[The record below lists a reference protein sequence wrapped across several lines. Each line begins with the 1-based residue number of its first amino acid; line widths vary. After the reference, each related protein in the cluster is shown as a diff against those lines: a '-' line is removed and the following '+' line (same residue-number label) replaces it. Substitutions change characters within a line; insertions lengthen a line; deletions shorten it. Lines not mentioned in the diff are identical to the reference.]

1 MNLRPHTHIAA
12 ALVLPFA
19 LGACDPLS
27 DDGRIANS
35 ANLSLAGC
43 DALAIGSCNQ
53 EVFSGVV
60 AKFVENGDTGE
71 LSIRFVTVTANE
83 DGTFTYDDGDTE
95 VVLEQT
101 GANVYQGTT
110 TNASF
115 LTVDAGLLATGVAA
129 GTTDSIAE
137 DDLIVGVGGYHT
149 DSDVIPTEGLALY
162 EGDASFN
169 LVVSGLDASG
179 SSQLSVNFGNST
191 ADLYAY
197 VGAGTIDSFT
207 SLESLNM
214 QINGY
219 TFTSS
224 NIALYDGATKVDF
237 EDVTGADS
245 DGAAAGM
252 FFGPVDTN
260 GNPIEFGAVAILSGD
275 DDKLIMITAG
285 DITAPSP

>member
-1 MNLRPHTHIAA
+1 MFLQTPARIAS
-12 ALVLPFA
+12 ALILPFIVT
-19 LGACDPLS
+19 GCDPLS
-27 DDGRIANS
+27 DDGRIANF
-35 ANLSLAGC
+35 ANQSLAGC
-43 DALAIGSCNQ
+43 DTLALGSCNE

-60 AKFVENGDTGE
+60 AKLVEDADSGE

-83 DGTFTYDDGDTE
+83 DGTFTYDDGETE

-101 GANVYQGTT
+101 GANFYQGTT

-115 LTVDAGLLATGVAA
+115 LTADVGLSATGIAA
-129 GTTDSIAE
+129 GTTDAILE

-149 DSDVIPTEGLALY
+149 DSGAIPTEGLALY
-162 EGDASFN
+162 AGDASFN
-169 LVVSGLDASG
+169 LLVSGLDADG
-179 SSQLSVNFGNST
+179 SSQLGVNFGNST

-197 VGAGTIDSFT
+197 VGGGTIDSFT
-207 SLESLNM
+207 RLESLNM
-214 QINGY
+214 TINGY
-219 TFTSS
+219 TFTSN
-224 NIALYDGATKVDF
+224 NIALYDGPTKVDF

-275 DDKLIMITAG
+275 DDKLVMITAG
-285 DITAPSP
+285 DITSPSP

>member
-1 MNLRPHTHIAA
+1 MYLRPSAHVATVFI
-12 ALVLPFA
+12 LPFA

-27 DDGRIANS
+27 YDGRIANS
-35 ANLSLAGC
+35 ANQSLAGC
-43 DALAIGSCNQ
+43 DTLAVGSCNQ

-60 AKFVENGDTGE
+60 AKFVEDADTGE
-71 LSIRFVTVTANE
+71 LSIRFVTVTDNG
-83 DGTFTYDDGDTE
+83 DGTYTYDDGDTE

-101 GANVYQGTT
+101 GVNVYQGTT

-115 LTVDAGLLATGVAA
+115 LTADAGLVATGLAA
-129 GTTDSIAE
+129 GTTDSILV
-137 DDLIVGVGGYHT
+137 DDLIIGVGGYHT
-149 DSDVIPTEGLALY
+149 DADVIPTEGLALY
-162 EGDASFN
+162 EGDASFH
-169 LVVSGLDASG
+169 LLISGVNGTG
-179 SSQLSVNFGNST
+179 SSELGVNFGNST

-197 VGAGTIDSFT
+197 VESGAIDSFT
-207 SLESLNM
+207 RLESLSMN
-214 QINGY
+214 ISGY
-219 TFTSS
+219 TFTSN

-275 DDKLIMITAG
+275 DDKLIMYTAG
-285 DITAPSP
+285 GITSPSP